1 MTTKDKTCNECSCEI
16 DPVVVIQGDE
26 FDDEFVCKLCR
37 VEIDFDRFEAD
48 FQKEFGNALR

>member
-16 DPVVVIQGDE
+16 DPAVVLQGDE

>member
-1 MTTKDKTCNECSCEI
+1 MKDKTCNECSCEI
-16 DPVVVIQGDE
+16 DPVIVLQGGE

-37 VEIDFDRFEAD
+37 VEVDFERFEEA